1 MLWTA
6 RARARAAAATAA
18 TWAVTDRYKRH
29 VLRGYTVRTD
39 RPTGPKDIRAHPV
52 AAAAEN
58 TLIKIVRGT
67 HTNDLLDELTAFPH
81 GRHDDSVDAL
91 AGSHKQLTRTSNRIG
106 SVSVPKGRIP
116 PISYA
121 ARAQRIL
128 RYTHDSAAD
137 LAAQLGARLYP
148 TRP

>member
-1 MLWTA
+1 M
-6 RARARAAAATAA
+6 
-18 TWAVTDRYKRH
+18 
-29 VLRGYTVRTD
+29 
-39 RPTGPKDIRAHPV
+39 
-52 AAAAEN
+52 
-58 TLIKIVRGT
+58 KIVRGR

-91 AGSHKQLTRTSNRIG
+91 AGAHKQLTRSSNRIG

-121 ARAQRIL
+121 AHARRVL
-128 RYTHDSAAD
+128 PYTRDPAAD